1 MKFFFNFRMPSLTVL
16 ERGSSSREKYMEENA
31 SEKWKKENA
40 VIRIVIGADNDSL
53 TPLPT
58 TRLKEDDDTSACDKG
73 DDIEDFDDDGSFI
86 TIESDCED
94 SDTLPDF
101 SDGEEGNTG
110 SGSFCINPFFN

>member
-1 MKFFFNFRMPSLTVL
+1 MPSLTVL
-16 ERGSSSREKYMEENA
+16 ERSSSSREKYMEENA

>member
-1 MKFFFNFRMPSLTVL
+1 MPSLTVL
-16 ERGSSSREKYMEENA
+16 ERSSSSREKYLEENA

-40 VIRIVIGADNDSL
+40 VIRIVIGSDNDSL
-53 TPLPT
+53 MPLST
-58 TRLKEDDDTSACDKG
+58 TRLREDDDTSACDKS

-110 SGSFCINPFFN
+110 SGSFCVNPFFS

>member
-1 MKFFFNFRMPSLTVL
+1 MPSLTVL
-16 ERGSSSREKYMEENA
+16 ERSSLSRENETQRNEN
-31 SEKWKKENA
+31 WKKENA

-53 TPLPT
+53 TPLST

>member
-1 MKFFFNFRMPSLTVL
+1 MPSLTVL
-16 ERGSSSREKYMEENA
+16 ERSSSSREKCMDGNII
-31 SEKWKKENA
+31 EKCKKENA

-53 TPLPT
+53 TPLPIK
-58 TRLKEDDDTSACDKG
+58 RLKEDDDTSACDKVDHN

-94 SDTLPDF
+94 SDTPSDF

-110 SGSFCINPFFN
+110 SGSFCINPFFS